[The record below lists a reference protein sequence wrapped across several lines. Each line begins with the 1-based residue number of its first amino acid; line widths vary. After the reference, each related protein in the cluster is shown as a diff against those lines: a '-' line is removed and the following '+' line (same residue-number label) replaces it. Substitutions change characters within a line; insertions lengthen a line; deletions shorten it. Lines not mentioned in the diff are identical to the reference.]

1 MLLIDCPSLNFEKF
15 PRCILKCFRYVIVL
29 DFFDILITCPSLN
42 FEKFP
47 HRFLWLYPPMPLP
60 SPSSQITLSTNNQ
73 KSFPS
78 TFAIVHIEFQFPVRL
93 LFNCLFTSPAL
104 LLVDFNEEVCQIWI
118 RSCGE
123 KKFTLFSSAFSDPPP
138 GHVFTHTGCI
148 GWGALGNLDPLW
160 WQPLFA
166 CPTNITYITSHTNA
180 LPYISLHFTR
190 HCLPVHLHR
199 GH

>member
-1 MLLIDCPSLNFEKF
+1 MI
-15 PRCILKCFRYVIVL
+15 I
-29 DFFDILITCPSLN
+29 
-42 FEKFP
+42 
-47 HRFLWLYPPMPLP
+47 
-60 SPSSQITLSTNNQ
+60 STNAPPL
-73 KSFPS
+73 SFFSNNTLCEQSEIFPFNICHRWYWIAVS
-78 TFAIVHIEFQFPVRL
+78 PIERAHSKTIVY
-93 LFNCLFTSPAL
+93 NCLFTSPAL
-104 LLVDFNEEVCQIWI
+104 LLVDFIEEVCQTWI
-118 RSCGE
+118 GSCRE
-123 KKFTLFSSAFSDPPP
+123 KKSTLFSSAFSDPPP

-148 GWGALGNLDPLW
+148 GWGALGNPDPLW